1 LCRGE
6 VQHIFE
12 DVDRDGNGMITMD
25 ELDFLVPYFSDSHE
39 WTPTYKKTLFND
51 IDKSQNGSIDSEET
65 RPMLQEKLGKDEELH
80 HADKNGDGEIDWKE
94 FTEFLSSK
102 FRTCHGK

>member
-1 LCRGE
+1 MSRGE

-12 DVDRDGNGMITMD
+12 DVDRDGNGMITTD

-51 IDKSQNGSIDSEET
+51 IDKSQNGSIDSEEVGLLL
-65 RPMLQEKLGKDEELH
+65 PPPSSLLPP
-80 HADKNGDGEIDWKE
+80 
-94 FTEFLSSK
+94 LSPLS
-102 FRTCHGK
+102 FIASRC